1 MFYLVQHIWFCLLLA
16 AALGAFLMYLLRAWN
31 KEEKASEMV
40 IGWEARLETLKN
52 ENSQLKAQHQ
62 AAAAKASLLSGLQS
76 DVDRYKRD
84 YDALSAQHLE
94 AEETWSNKIAALE
107 IQSRE
112 SNAALE
118 SQLAKLR
125 DEFAGLANE
134 RQSLTTK
141 LDETSRRS
149 TALENDLRE
158 AREKITE
165 AMARGANLEAQAN
178 ETRIRLSAVTAEY
191 DRLREASRDQTSA
204 QQESQS
210 LQERLA
216 AAQQELQALR
226 ADMAKAQAEQS
237 EWRDKWQDTEAKHTR
252 AQSEIEGLQ
261 ARLKSAA
268 KNDNEKIKWQNEA
281 ASLANRVAQ
290 LEAQARETQ
299 ERINTLAR
307 ENENLLAQ
315 AQEAASRQPAKLE
328 NEEDLLAR
336 LAKAEQEVANLK
348 THLSTAS
355 FLQDEWRAKW
365 RDAEA
370 KCAAAQEQLA
380 HKNGGSSTDLVNEN
394 TRLQSEIGSWSSK
407 YTLLRAEADL
417 QLAKIKELNDRLADA
432 RREHDVAHPDD
443 RDNGWRIK

>member
-1 MFYLVQHIWFCLLLA
+1 
-16 AALGAFLMYLLRAWN
+16 MYLLRAWN

-76 DVDRYKRD
+76 DIDRYKHD
-84 YDALSAQHLE
+84 YDELSAQHRE
-94 AEETWSNKIAALE
+94 AEEIWSNKIRALE
-107 IQSRE
+107 VQSRE
-112 SNAALE
+112 ATTALE
-118 SQLAKLR
+118 SQLTKLR
-125 DEFAGLANE
+125 EEFAGLANE

-141 LDETSRRS
+141 LNETSRRS

-158 AREKITE
+158 AREKTAE
-165 AMARGANLEAQAN
+165 AIARGANLEAQAN
-178 ETRIRLSAVTAEY
+178 ETRIRLAGVTGEY

-204 QQESQS
+204 QQESQN
-210 LQERLA
+210 LQEHLA

-226 ADMAKAQAEQS
+226 ADMAKAQAEQN
-237 EWRDKWQDTEAKHTR
+237 EWRDKWHETEAKHTR

-261 ARLKSAA
+261 ARLNNAA
-268 KNDNEKIKWQNEA
+268 SSDSETTKWQNEA
-281 ASLANRVAQ
+281 AALANRVIQ
-290 LEAQARETQ
+290 LESQANETHARIGMLTREK
-299 ERINTLAR
+299 
-307 ENENLLAQ
+307 ENLLAQ
-315 AQEAASRQPAKLE
+315 VQEAANPPQAKLE
-328 NEEDLLAR
+328 NEEELVAR

-348 THLSTAS
+348 SHLSTAS

-380 HKNGGSSTDLVNEN
+380 QSNGGSSAALANEN
-394 TRLQSEIGSWSSK
+394 SRLQSEIGSLSSK
-407 YTLLRAEADL
+407 YTLLRAESDL
-417 QLAKIKELNDRLADA
+417 QLAKIKDLNDRLADA
-432 RREHDVAHPDD
+432 RREHDAAHPDD

>member
-76 DVDRYKRD
+76 DIDRYKHD
-84 YDALSAQHLE
+84 YEALSAQHLE
-94 AEETWSNKIAALE
+94 AQETWANKISALE
-107 IQSRE
+107 GQSRE
-112 SNAALE
+112 STNALD
-118 SQLAKLR
+118 SQLSKLR
-125 DEFAGLANE
+125 DEFAGLASE
-134 RQSLTTK
+134 RQTLTTK
-141 LDETSRRS
+141 LDETTRRS

-158 AREKITE
+158 AREKIAETI
-165 AMARGANLEAQAN
+165 ARGANLEAQAN
-178 ETRIRLSAVTAEY
+178 ETRIRLTAVTGEY

-204 QQESQS
+204 QQENQD
-210 LQERLA
+210 LQARLA

-226 ADMAKAQAEQS
+226 ADMAKAQAEQN
-237 EWRDKWQDTEAKHTR
+237 EWRDKWHETEAKHTH
-252 AQSEIEGLQ
+252 AQGEIEGLQ
-261 ARLKSAA
+261 ARLDKAA
-268 KNDNEKIKWQNEA
+268 NSDSEKTKWQNEA
-281 ASLANRVAQ
+281 AALANRVAQ
-290 LEAQARETQ
+290 LEAQNGEIHAR
-299 ERINTLAR
+299 IGTLTR
-307 ENENLLAQ
+307 ENENLLARV
-315 AQEAASRQPAKLE
+315 QEAASQPQAKLE
-328 NEEDLLAR
+328 NEEELLAR
-336 LAKAEQEVANLK
+336 LAKAEQEVASLK
-348 THLSTAS
+348 NHLSTAS

-380 HKNGGSSTDLVNEN
+380 QSNGGSSTALANEN
-394 TRLQSEIGSWSSK
+394 ARLQSEIGSWSSK

-417 QLAKIKELNDRLADA
+417 QLAKIKDLNDRLTDA
-432 RREHDVAHPDD
+432 RREHDVARPDD